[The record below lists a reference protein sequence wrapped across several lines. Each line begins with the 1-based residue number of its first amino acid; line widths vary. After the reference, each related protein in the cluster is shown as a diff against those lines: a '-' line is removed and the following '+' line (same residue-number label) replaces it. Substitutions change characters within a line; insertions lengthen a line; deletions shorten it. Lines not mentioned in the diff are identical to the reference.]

1 MAHLHSVYDTDK
13 HFTIDPITRD
23 ITNKSSKV
31 TLMQYDHNSERFT
44 FEIPRMIEGHDMTL
58 CNCVRIHFINIG
70 NTKTNKSEGVYEVDD
85 IQISPDSEDVIIFS
99 WLIKRSATE
108 YNGSLN
114 FAVRFYC
121 IAEDS
126 TVDYSWGTNIFSG
139 IKISNGLDNSDV
151 IVDDYID
158 VLEKWKNEV
167 LSSIPPETIR
177 KIESLDLN
185 NMLILRDLDSG
196 TYVLYG
202 EFKPYPEADST
213 ISFSSDILVNIIRRT
228 NDSQVQIFYPHNN
241 CVQYLKITDTSY
253 ERTNVYLNDLAT
265 KVYVD
270 QTIPTNVIQYSEQAL
285 TEEQK
290 LQARQN
296 IGAGKPQVQPDWNQN
311 DSTAAD
317 YVKNRPFYTG
327 DPVETV
333 LVEES
338 TVSFVD
344 TGSGFYMAEFRSP
357 IEVTIGETYKVTWDG
372 IDYECACVDF
382 SSYQVIGNLSI
393 IGAGSDTGEPFFMQ
407 VVNGEGCQIAAS
419 DTSTSHT
426 FSISGTVA
434 QIVKIDDKYLAISE
448 TIDVSSLSEWTG
460 EQKQN
465 LYDKFMSGKI
475 LLAKNIPDVDGLLTI
490 TYVNYDNMH
499 SDFEINAIG
508 SNCACKSYGSSWDI
522 FELSDNNVQNLI
534 NNTLRNTTSWNLYS
548 ASATNVDIGEVYS
561 IRLQCIEGKP
571 VFYFQLKGNPGTIL
585 RYKYPFLQKDT
596 ELEIGSSTASSSKVF
611 KLTVDDSGIIKTTNT
626 SDSTEIQFAK
636 ISDIPFKPDGKSYL
650 TFSSFNNFTLGV
662 NDTTKHWDGTLEYFT
677 SDRTWT
683 TWDGTNIL
691 SAVYDDGEY
700 VLYLRGIGNTV
711 ITGNSHR
718 YKWILTGTDIKCIG
732 NIENLLDYATVESGS
747 HPSMADYCYNYMFF
761 DCTSLTQAPS
771 LPATT
776 LANEC
781 YSDMFYGCTSLIQ
794 APALPATTLANY
806 CYSGMFRHCTSLTQA
821 PSLPATTLAESCY
834 RTMFSDCT
842 SLTQA
847 PALPAT
853 TLAENC
859 YHTMFSGCTSLTK
872 APVLPATTMANYCYF
887 AMFRNC
893 TSLTHVPALPATT
906 LISQCYRDMFNGC
919 TSLKLSSTQTDEYTQ
934 EYRIPSSGESTSLTD
949 SLTDMFTSTGGTFT
963 GTPEI
968 NTTYYLSSDN
978 MIIRDTDIS
987 TLNGY
992 VGSMIEGKALIL
1004 PSSTTGSTKKFKI
1017 TVDDSG
1023 TVSATEITT

>member
-228 NDSQVQIFYPHNN
+228 DDSQVQIFYPHNN

-311 DSTAAD
+311 DETAPD

-327 DPVETV
+327 GPVETV
-333 LVEES
+333 LVEEN
-338 TVSFVD
+338 TVSFAD
-344 TGSGFYMAEFRSP
+344 IGGLYMGEFRSP
-357 IEVTIGETYKVTWDG
+357 IEVTIGETYKIYWDSVV
-372 IDYECACVDF
+372 YECICVDF
-382 SSYQVIGNLSI
+382 NGHTVIGNLSI
-393 IGAGSDTGEPFFMQ
+393 AGVGSDTGEPFFMI
-407 VVNGEGCQIAAS
+407 VENASGIAIFTT
-419 DTSTSHT
+419 DTSASHT
-426 FSISGTVA
+426 FSISGMVTPV
-434 QIVKIDDKYLAISE
+434 VKIDKKYLPDTIATKSE
-448 TIDVSSLSEWTG
+448 VEAVQSTANTAKTTADNAQTAADKNKETLS
-460 EQKQN
+460 QM
-465 LYDKFMSGKI
+465 L
-475 LLAKNIPDVDGLLTI
+475 
-490 TYVNYDNMH
+490 TYVSTFTFDKQTSGRDTFSFNAFNYYKI
-499 SDFEINAIG
+499 SDFNPAPEDVISFKGTRENGGKFSKITIG
-508 SNCACKSYGSSWDI
+508 SNCVEYGFFI
-522 FELSDNNVQNLI
+522 VV
-534 NNTLRNTTSWNLYS
+534 
-548 ASATNVDIGEVYS
+548 ASAGECSLSVTETS
-561 IRLQCIEGKP
+561 IQSFTAPSAGLYARYEESNQS
-571 VFYFQLKGNPGTIL
+571 QTAGTGEFTLMSIDGL
-585 RYKYPFLQKDT
+585 TIK
-596 ELEIGSSTASSSKVF
+596 SST
-611 KLTVDDSGIIKTTNT
+611 
-626 SDSTEIQFAK
+626 
-636 ISDIPFKPDGKSYL
+636 Y
-650 TFSSFNNFTLGV
+650 
-662 NDTTKHWDGTLEYFT
+662 
-677 SDRTWT
+677 
-683 TWDGTNIL
+683 
-691 SAVYDDGEY
+691 
-700 VLYLRGIGNTV
+700 
-711 ITGNSHR
+711 
-718 YKWILTGTDIKCIG
+718 
-732 NIENLLDYATVESGS
+732 
-747 HPSMADYCYNYMFF
+747 
-761 DCTSLTQAPS
+761 
-771 LPATT
+771 
-776 LANEC
+776 
-781 YSDMFYGCTSLIQ
+781 
-794 APALPATTLANY
+794 
-806 CYSGMFRHCTSLTQA
+806 
-821 PSLPATTLAESCY
+821 
-834 RTMFSDCT
+834 
-842 SLTQA
+842 
-847 PALPAT
+847 
-853 TLAENC
+853 
-859 YHTMFSGCTSLTK
+859 
-872 APVLPATTMANYCYF
+872 
-887 AMFRNC
+887 
-893 TSLTHVPALPATT
+893 
-906 LISQCYRDMFNGC
+906 
-919 TSLKLSSTQTDEYTQ
+919 
-934 EYRIPSSGESTSLTD
+934 
-949 SLTDMFTSTGGTFT
+949 
-963 GTPEI
+963 
-968 NTTYYLSSDN
+968 
-978 MIIRDTDIS
+978 
-987 TLNGY
+987 
-992 VGSMIEGKALIL
+992 
-1004 PSSTTGSTKKFKI
+1004 GSTKKFRI

-1023 TVSATEITT
+1023 TISATEVV